1 MWHVSFF
8 KNVIK
13 LWINQAF
20 KFSFTSVKK
29 SCLLYITGAI
39 RPSHSNQMNLPG
51 VQQIRGA
58 LFLDMVVNKQGQ
70 TITTI
75 KVRYKD
81 DFCQSAFSSANRTF
95 IT

>member
-1 MWHVSFF
+1 MSFLKTSLNF
-8 KNVIK
+8 ESIK
-13 LWINQAF
+13 PSN
-20 KFSFTSVKK
+20 SPSVKK

-39 RPSHSNQMNLPG
+39 RPSQRNQMNLPG

-75 KVRYKD
+75 
-81 DFCQSAFSSANRTF
+81 
-95 IT
+95 